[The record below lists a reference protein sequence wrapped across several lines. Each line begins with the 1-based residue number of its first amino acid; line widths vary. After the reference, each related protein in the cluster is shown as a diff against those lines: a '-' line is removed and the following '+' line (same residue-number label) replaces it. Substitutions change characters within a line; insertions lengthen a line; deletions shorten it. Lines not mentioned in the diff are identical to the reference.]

1 MIVEETFYRRPE
13 TGRESRRLASDIYNL
28 ALRLLHRCG
37 SDALFVPIRNMQY
50 LAVVDREEFIFVDR
64 HGGRFIELSWR
75 GFRPAARAT
84 LDAPVAF
91 EAVYYTPEAA
101 GTITRLHA
109 EFRHA
114 LETLEQRMPTSSAGR
129 ARVLPFGR
137 A

>member
-13 TGRESRRLASDIYNL
+13 TGRESRHLSSDIYNL

-50 LAVVDREEFIFVDR
+50 LAVVDREEIIFVDR

-75 GFRPAARAT
+75 GFRPAERAT

-91 EAVYYTPEAA
+91 EAVYYTPGAA
-101 GTITRLHA
+101 GTMTRLHA
-109 EFRHA
+109 EFRQA
-114 LETLEQRMPTSSAGR
+114 LETLDQRTPASSAGR